1 MVEFGQLIFLALTFP
16 VKVEWLRDW
25 EKSSDHQPFHFL
37 SDKRYVELQYVWKQW
52 MQASQLWTINHS
64 VSATPVVCA
73 KLDERDCYQTSV
85 EVEVKQFLSRFVH
98 LEEKFFSFWPKWIL
112 AASYRLPYYNKAA
125 FSHSLNILIPR
136 TGFRII
142 LLLDQ
147 RNIWKHTLQSILQ
160 YRLYINWYLFLD
172 SFDWKVFSA
181 LVKDCE
187 LQRNLVTHSVC
198 SSKEN
203 IKIRKNIQR
212 KKK

>member
-1 MVEFGQLIFLALTFP
+1 MF
-16 VKVEWLRDW
+16 
-25 EKSSDHQPFHFL
+25 
-37 SDKRYVELQYVWKQW
+37 
-52 MQASQLWTINHS
+52 
-64 VSATPVVCA
+64 CA
-73 KLDERDCYQTSV
+73 KLDQRDCYQTSV

-147 RNIWKHTLQSILQ
+147 RNIWKPTLQSILQ

-172 SFDWKVFSA
+172 SFDWKSFSA

-187 LQRNLVTHSVC
+187 LQRKLVTHSVC

-203 IKIRKNIQR
+203 IKKRKNIQKEKKVKR
-212 KKK
+212 KYPNKSLNVKLKIEERRF